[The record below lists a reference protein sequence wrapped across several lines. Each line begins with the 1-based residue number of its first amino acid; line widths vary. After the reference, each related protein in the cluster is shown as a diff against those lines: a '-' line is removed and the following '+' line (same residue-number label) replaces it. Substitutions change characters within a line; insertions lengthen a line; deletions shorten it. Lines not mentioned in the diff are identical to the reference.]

1 MKNLGKYL
9 PSIISV
15 LVLVAGTFAQPVQEA
30 IAAHPNVA
38 LALGGV
44 YSILSHLLPSPLK
57 RN

>member
-1 MKNLGKYL
+1 MKAFSKYL
-9 PSIISV
+9 PSIISI
-15 LVLVAGTFAQPVQEA
+15 LALVAGTFAQPVQEA

-57 RN
+57 K